1 MSDAEY
7 NAVNSKPLL
16 ELRALPF
23 WQLTRYLER
32 CSRVRREMI
41 YQALAS

>member
-7 NAVNSKPLL
+7 NAVNSKSLL

-23 WQLTRYLER
+23 WQMTRYLER
-32 CSRVRREMI
+32 CGRVRREMI
-41 YQALAS
+41 YQALAA

>member
-7 NAVNSKPLL
+7 NAIQSKPLR

-23 WQLTRYLER
+23 WQLARYLER
-32 CSRVRREMI
+32 CGRLRREMI
-41 YQALAS
+41 YQALAA

>member
-7 NAVNSKPLL
+7 TALQSKPLH

-23 WQLTRYLER
+23 WKLTRYLER
-32 CSRVRREMI
+32 CGRVQREMI
-41 YQALAS
+41 YQALAA

>member
-7 NAVNSKPLL
+7 NAIQAKSFN

-32 CSRVRREMI
+32 CGRVRREMI
-41 YQALAS
+41 YQALAA

>member
-7 NAVNSKPLL
+7 NAVQRLSLL

-23 WQLTRYLER
+23 WQLTRYLSR
-32 CSRVRREMI
+32 CGRVRREMI
-41 YQALAS
+41 YQALAA